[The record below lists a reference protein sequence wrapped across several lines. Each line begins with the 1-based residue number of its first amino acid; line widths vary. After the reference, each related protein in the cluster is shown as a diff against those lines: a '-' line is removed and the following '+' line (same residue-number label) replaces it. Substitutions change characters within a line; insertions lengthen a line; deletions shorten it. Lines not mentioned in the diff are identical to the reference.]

1 MAPFFQQDLDSVS
14 PLTCLGCESDR
25 VFFASLSTRRLGPIQ
40 LQLCYYRYLNF
51 TGTSCPTA
59 QLSISTNPTRKG
71 VSFTREEKDLST
83 SKYIKTMID
92 LNRLVPR
99 SRLFY
104 QLLLFSFWHLGL
116 SFLPLFFLDCLF
128 PLLSKI
134 SKYQQ
139 NDSGNGRMERDKG
152 VPF

>member
-51 TGTSCPTA
+51 TGTSCPNVSA

-71 VSFTREEKDLST
+71 VSFTREEKDGKRLVNVQIHKDNDGPESTSAERQTFLST
-83 SKYIKTMID
+83 
-92 LNRLVPR
+92 
-99 SRLFY
+99 FAF
-104 QLLLFSFWHLGL
+104 QLLASWSFV
-116 SFLPLFFLDCLF
+116 SPSVLP
-128 PLLSKI
+128 
-134 SKYQQ
+134 
-139 NDSGNGRMERDKG
+139 
-152 VPF
+152 